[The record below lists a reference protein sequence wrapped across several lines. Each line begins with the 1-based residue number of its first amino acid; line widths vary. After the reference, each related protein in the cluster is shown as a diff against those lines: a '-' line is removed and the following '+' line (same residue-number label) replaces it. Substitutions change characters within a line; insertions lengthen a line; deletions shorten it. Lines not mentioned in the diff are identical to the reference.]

1 MKLVT
6 LLETNIAHESIGH
19 PKRKFIFQPQ
29 IFRGYVSFR
38 EGKPFL
44 LDGCVWMK
52 TINLPQYVPPL
63 KSDQRII
70 QQGSL
75 YETNQILDLLKML
88 GASKNHFPKRWLDKD
103 LPWYKV
109 KTCLKQIQ
117 QTMHYSKAKLQN
129 YKIAV
134 QFHCLIPTKKEI

>member
-1 MKLVT
+1 MKLIT

-19 PKRKFIFQPQ
+19 PKRKF
-29 IFRGYVSFR
+29 S
-38 EGKPFL
+38 
-44 LDGCVWMK
+44 
-52 TINLPQYVPPL
+52 INLPQYVPPL

-117 QTMHYSKAKLQN
+117 QPMHYSKGKLQN
-129 YKIAV
+129 CRTISLFDPHQKGDLMTPV
-134 QFHCLIPTKKEI
+134 QSDL